1 MKIKTGVL
9 ITNLKQGVLAITL
22 CDLIRITSIKNEL
35 SKFTDRAYRY
45 KNLLGQLKSTVIV
58 KQESIQVT
66 PDRNIHPPHFE
77 SQSAKVVFRFS
88 SLNVFIHVTTKDNG
102 FTSEHVV
109 LNY

>member
-22 CDLIRITSIKNEL
+22 CYVYLIRITSIENKL
-35 SKFTDRAYRY
+35 SKFTDQAYRY
-45 KNLLGQLKSTVIV
+45 KNLLRQIKSTVIV
-58 KQESIQVT
+58 KPESH
-66 PDRNIHPPHFE
+66 DRNIHPPHFE
-77 SQSAKVVFRFS
+77 SQSTKVVFRFS
-88 SLNVFIHVTTKDNG
+88 SFNVFIHVTTKDNG